1 MRLSLLGVAVFVH
14 LLPNVAVSSAT
25 AFGCNDRL
33 ISDEW
38 RQMVLDYHN
47 EQRKK
52 VAQGKQKSN
61 DGNMPAGNHIF
72 ELVRM
77 YFIIESSKTPA
88 HAYHT
93 LDPTPYVS
101 PLVGAGAPLSHR

>member
-72 ELVRM
+72 EL
-77 YFIIESSKTPA
+77 TPA